1 MKALV
6 ISDDVKTLE
15 FVEDILLKNG
25 MDVINYKW
33 LVKALDNIEE
43 INPDLIV
50 VNVLDYPRHWKT
62 LAQFVKTIF
71 LNKISICLFVPEGFS
86 GGEMKKARTLEIDF
100 CCHSQEEFEKC
111 IHNFTQT
118 KKTFL
123 QNLKKIYSEKDDSS
137 IISVTDLLQLLG
149 TTFVTKSED
158 IKLHSARE
166 LFNRLEE
173 LGKQSKN
180 AAPLEKSQPSQ
191 LIEQSETTEKPKN
204 TIDVVEQKDGDIE
217 SGREIK
223 NDESE
228 AIASIATTPIE
239 KTNEDDY
246 TLPTVENLLE
256 SSSEECILP
265 TAANLFA
272 GVNSTENEQT
282 EAAEQTEEEDLPATQ
297 CEAAN
302 STDDY
307 TLPTAENI
315 AGENEVASAADTSSE
330 ASIENKSD
338 DYTLP
343 TVENLLESSS
353 EECIL
358 PTAENLFAGVNSTE
372 NEQTETAEHA
382 EKEDSSAT
390 KDETANSADDYTL
403 PTVENIAGENEVVST
418 VDTSS
423 EASIENKSDDYTL
436 PSVENLLESSSEEC
450 ILPTAENLFAGVNS
464 TEGEQTEVAE
474 QTEEEDLPATQ
485 CETANSADDYTL
497 PTVENLLESSSEEC
511 ILPTAAN
518 LFAGVNS
525 TECEQTEAAEH
536 AEKED
541 LSATQCETANSV
553 DDYTLPTAE
562 NIAGEN
568 EVASAADTSSETPLK
583 NESDKPLDAETNAP
597 VEKSDES
604 SEVDVAEESDVISS
618 VDSKKHFGSLFRLIQ
633 EKYESK

>member
-118 KKTFL
+118 KKVFL

-180 AAPLEKSQPSQ
+180 AAPLEKSQSSQ

-204 TIDVVEQKDGDIE
+204 TIDVAEQKDGDIE

-272 GVNSTENEQT
+272 GGNSTESEQT
-282 EAAEQTEEEDLPATQ
+282 EAAEHAEEKVTPATKD
-297 CEAAN
+297 ETAN
-302 STDDY
+302 ST
-307 TLPTAENI
+307 
-315 AGENEVASAADTSSE
+315 
-330 ASIENKSD
+330 D

-358 PTAENLFAGVNSTE
+358 PTAENLFADENSTE
-372 NEQTETAEHA
+372 N
-382 EKEDSSAT
+382 
-390 KDETANSADDYTL
+390 
-403 PTVENIAGENEVVST
+403 
-418 VDTSS
+418 
-423 EASIENKSDDYTL
+423 
-436 PSVENLLESSSEEC
+436 
-450 ILPTAENLFAGVNS
+450 
-464 TEGEQTEVAE
+464 EQTEVAE

-485 CETANSADDYTL
+485 CETANST
-497 PTVENLLESSSEEC
+497 
-511 ILPTAAN
+511 
-518 LFAGVNS
+518 
-525 TECEQTEAAEH
+525 
-536 AEKED
+536 
-541 LSATQCETANSV
+541 

-562 NIAGEN
+562 NITDEN
-568 EVASAADTSSETPLK
+568 EVASAVDTSSETPLE
-583 NESDKPLDAETNAP
+583 NESDKSLDAETNDPA
-597 VEKSDES
+597 EKSDES

>member
-204 TIDVVEQKDGDIE
+204 TIDVAEQKDGDIE

-265 TAANLFA
+265 TA
-272 GVNSTENEQT
+272 
-282 EAAEQTEEEDLPATQ
+282 
-297 CEAAN
+297 
-302 STDDY
+302 
-307 TLPTAENI
+307 
-315 AGENEVASAADTSSE
+315 
-330 ASIENKSD
+330 
-338 DYTLP
+338 
-343 TVENLLESSS
+343 
-353 EECIL
+353 
-358 PTAENLFAGVNSTE
+358 ENLFAGGNFTE

-382 EKEDSSAT
+382 EKEDSPAT
-390 KDETANSADDYTL
+390 KD
-403 PTVENIAGENEVVST
+403 
-418 VDTSS
+418 
-423 EASIENKSDDYTL
+423 
-436 PSVENLLESSSEEC
+436 
-450 ILPTAENLFAGVNS
+450 
-464 TEGEQTEVAE
+464 
-474 QTEEEDLPATQ
+474 
-485 CETANSADDYTL
+485 ETANSADDYTL

-518 LFAGVNS
+518 LFAGGNS
-525 TECEQTEAAEH
+525 TEGEQTESAEQT
-536 AEKED
+536 KEEVTP
-541 LSATQCETANSV
+541 ATKDETANST
-553 DDYTLPTAE
+553 DD
-562 NIAGEN
+562 
-568 EVASAADTSSETPLK
+568 
-583 NESDKPLDAETNAP
+583 
-597 VEKSDES
+597 
-604 SEVDVAEESDVISS
+604 
-618 VDSKKHFGSLFRLIQ
+618 
-633 EKYESK
+633 

>member
-204 TIDVVEQKDGDIE
+204 TIDVAEQKDGDIE

-228 AIASIATTPIE
+228 AIEPIATTPIE

-246 TLPTVENLLE
+246 TLPTVENLLA

-265 TAANLFA
+265 TAENLFA
-272 GVNSTENEQT
+272 GGNSTEGEQT
-282 EAAEQTEEEDLPATQ
+282 ETAEHAKKEDSPATKD
-297 CEAAN
+297 ETAN

-330 ASIENKSD
+330 TPLDNESD

-343 TVENLLESSS
+343 TVENLL
-353 EECIL
+353 
-358 PTAENLFAGVNSTE
+358 A
-372 NEQTETAEHA
+372 
-382 EKEDSSAT
+382 
-390 KDETANSADDYTL
+390 
-403 PTVENIAGENEVVST
+403 
-418 VDTSS
+418 
-423 EASIENKSDDYTL
+423 
-436 PSVENLLESSSEEC
+436 
-450 ILPTAENLFAGVNS
+450 
-464 TEGEQTEVAE
+464 
-474 QTEEEDLPATQ
+474 
-485 CETANSADDYTL
+485 
-497 PTVENLLESSSEEC
+497 SSSEEC

-518 LFAGVNS
+518 LFAGGNS
-525 TECEQTEAAEH
+525 TEGEQTETAEQT
-536 AEKED
+536 EEEVTP
-541 LSATQCETANSV
+541 ATKDETANST

-568 EVASAADTSSETPLK
+568 ELTSAVDTSSETPLE
-583 NESDKPLDAETNAP
+583 NESDKSLDAETNNP

>member
-204 TIDVVEQKDGDIE
+204 TIDVAEQKDGDIE

-265 TAANLFA
+265 TA
-272 GVNSTENEQT
+272 
-282 EAAEQTEEEDLPATQ
+282 
-297 CEAAN
+297 
-302 STDDY
+302 
-307 TLPTAENI
+307 
-315 AGENEVASAADTSSE
+315 
-330 ASIENKSD
+330 
-338 DYTLP
+338 
-343 TVENLLESSS
+343 
-353 EECIL
+353 
-358 PTAENLFAGVNSTE
+358 ENLFAGGNFTE

-382 EKEDSSAT
+382 EKEDSPAT
-390 KDETANSADDYTL
+390 KD
-403 PTVENIAGENEVVST
+403 
-418 VDTSS
+418 
-423 EASIENKSDDYTL
+423 
-436 PSVENLLESSSEEC
+436 
-450 ILPTAENLFAGVNS
+450 
-464 TEGEQTEVAE
+464 
-474 QTEEEDLPATQ
+474 
-485 CETANSADDYTL
+485 ETANSADDYTL

-518 LFAGVNS
+518 LFAGGNS
-525 TECEQTEAAEH
+525 TEGEQTETAEH

-541 LSATQCETANSV
+541 SPATQCETANST

-568 EVASAADTSSETPLK
+568 ELSSAVDTSSETPLE
-583 NESDKPLDAETNAP
+583 NESDKSLDAETNNP
-597 VEKSDES
+597 VEKSGES
-604 SEVDVAEESDVISS
+604 SEVDVAEETDVISS

>member
-204 TIDVVEQKDGDIE
+204 TIDVAEQKDGDIE

-228 AIASIATTPIE
+228 AIEPIATTPIE

-246 TLPTVENLLE
+246 TLPTVENLLA

-265 TAANLFA
+265 TAENLFA
-272 GVNSTENEQT
+272 GGNSTEGEQT
-282 EAAEQTEEEDLPATQ
+282 ETAEHAKKEDSPATKD
-297 CEAAN
+297 ETAN

-315 AGENEVASAADTSSE
+315 AGENELTSA
-330 ASIENKSD
+330 
-338 DYTLP
+338 
-343 TVENLLESSS
+343 V
-353 EECIL
+353 
-358 PTAENLFAGVNSTE
+358 
-372 NEQTETAEHA
+372 
-382 EKEDSSAT
+382 
-390 KDETANSADDYTL
+390 
-403 PTVENIAGENEVVST
+403 
-418 VDTSS
+418 
-423 EASIENKSDDYTL
+423 
-436 PSVENLLESSSEEC
+436 
-450 ILPTAENLFAGVNS
+450 
-464 TEGEQTEVAE
+464 
-474 QTEEEDLPATQ
+474 
-485 CETANSADDYTL
+485 
-497 PTVENLLESSSEEC
+497 
-511 ILPTAAN
+511 
-518 LFAGVNS
+518 
-525 TECEQTEAAEH
+525 
-536 AEKED
+536 
-541 LSATQCETANSV
+541 
-553 DDYTLPTAE
+553 
-562 NIAGEN
+562 
-568 EVASAADTSSETPLK
+568 DTSSETPLE
-583 NESDKPLDAETNAP
+583 NESDKSLDAETNNP

>member
-118 KKTFL
+118 KKVFL

-180 AAPLEKSQPSQ
+180 AAPLEKSQSSQ

-204 TIDVVEQKDGDIE
+204 TIDVAEQKDGDIE

-265 TAANLFA
+265 TAENLFA
-272 GVNSTENEQT
+272 DENSTEN
-282 EAAEQTEEEDLPATQ
+282 
-297 CEAAN
+297 
-302 STDDY
+302 
-307 TLPTAENI
+307 
-315 AGENEVASAADTSSE
+315 
-330 ASIENKSD
+330 
-338 DYTLP
+338 
-343 TVENLLESSS
+343 
-353 EECIL
+353 
-358 PTAENLFAGVNSTE
+358 
-372 NEQTETAEHA
+372 
-382 EKEDSSAT
+382 
-390 KDETANSADDYTL
+390 
-403 PTVENIAGENEVVST
+403 
-418 VDTSS
+418 
-423 EASIENKSDDYTL
+423 
-436 PSVENLLESSSEEC
+436 
-450 ILPTAENLFAGVNS
+450 
-464 TEGEQTEVAE
+464 EQTEVAE

-485 CETANSADDYTL
+485 CETANST
-497 PTVENLLESSSEEC
+497 
-511 ILPTAAN
+511 
-518 LFAGVNS
+518 
-525 TECEQTEAAEH
+525 
-536 AEKED
+536 
-541 LSATQCETANSV
+541 

-562 NIAGEN
+562 NITDEN
-568 EVASAADTSSETPLK
+568 EVASAVDTSSETPLE
-583 NESDKPLDAETNAP
+583 NESDKSLDAETNDPA
-597 VEKSDES
+597 EKSDES

>member
-265 TAANLFA
+265 TAENLFA
-272 GVNSTENEQT
+272 GENSTEGEQTEVAEYAEKEDSPATKDETANSADDYTLPTVENIAGENEVSSAADTSSETPLENESDDYTLPTVENLLESSSEECILPTAENLFAGENSTEGEQT

-297 CEAAN
+297 CETAN

-330 ASIENKSD
+330 AA
-338 DYTLP
+338 
-343 TVENLLESSS
+343 LE
-353 EECIL
+353 
-358 PTAENLFAGVNSTE
+358 
-372 NEQTETAEHA
+372 
-382 EKEDSSAT
+382 
-390 KDETANSADDYTL
+390 
-403 PTVENIAGENEVVST
+403 
-418 VDTSS
+418 
-423 EASIENKSDDYTL
+423 
-436 PSVENLLESSSEEC
+436 
-450 ILPTAENLFAGVNS
+450 
-464 TEGEQTEVAE
+464 
-474 QTEEEDLPATQ
+474 
-485 CETANSADDYTL
+485 
-497 PTVENLLESSSEEC
+497 
-511 ILPTAAN
+511 
-518 LFAGVNS
+518 
-525 TECEQTEAAEH
+525 
-536 AEKED
+536 
-541 LSATQCETANSV
+541 
-553 DDYTLPTAE
+553 
-562 NIAGEN
+562 
-568 EVASAADTSSETPLK
+568 
-583 NESDKPLDAETNAP
+583 NESDKSLNAETNNPA
-597 VEKSDES
+597 EKSDES

>member
-149 TTFVTKSED
+149 TAFVTKSED

-180 AAPLEKSQPSQ
+180 AAPLEKSQSSQ

-256 SSSEECILP
+256 SSSEDCILP

-272 GVNSTENEQT
+272 GGNSTEGEQTETAEQKEEEDLPATQCETANSADDYTLPTAENIVGENELTSAVDTSSEAAIENKSDKSLDAETNDPAEKSDDYTLPTVENLLESSSEECILPTAENLFADENSTENEQT
-282 EAAEQTEEEDLPATQ
+282 EVAEQTEEEDLPATQ
-297 CEAAN
+297 CETAN
-302 STDDY
+302 STDDS
-307 TLPTAENI
+307 LPTAENI
-315 AGENEVASAADTSSE
+315 AGENEVASTVDTSSE
-330 ASIENKSD
+330 TPLENKSD

-358 PTAENLFAGVNSTE
+358 PTAENLFAGE
-372 NEQTETAEHA
+372 
-382 EKEDSSAT
+382 
-390 KDETANSADDYTL
+390 
-403 PTVENIAGENEVVST
+403 
-418 VDTSS
+418 
-423 EASIENKSDDYTL
+423 
-436 PSVENLLESSSEEC
+436 
-450 ILPTAENLFAGVNS
+450 NS
-464 TEGEQTEVAE
+464 TEG
-474 QTEEEDLPATQ
+474 
-485 CETANSADDYTL
+485 
-497 PTVENLLESSSEEC
+497 
-511 ILPTAAN
+511 
-518 LFAGVNS
+518 
-525 TECEQTEAAEH
+525 EQTEAAEH

-541 LSATQCETANSV
+541 SPATKDETANSA

-568 EVASAADTSSETPLK
+568 EVASAVDTSSETPLE
-583 NESDKPLDAETNAP
+583 NESDKSLDAETNDPA
-597 VEKSDES
+597 EKSDES
-604 SEVDVAEESDVISS
+604 SEVDVAEETDVISS
-618 VDSKKHFGSLFRLIQ
+618 VASKKHFGSLFRLIQ

>member
-118 KKTFL
+118 KKVFL

-180 AAPLEKSQPSQ
+180 ADPLEKSQPSQ

-228 AIASIATTPIE
+228 AIEPIATTPIE
-239 KTNEDDY
+239 KTNE
-246 TLPTVENLLE
+246 
-256 SSSEECILP
+256 
-265 TAANLFA
+265 
-272 GVNSTENEQT
+272 
-282 EAAEQTEEEDLPATQ
+282 
-297 CEAAN
+297 
-302 STDDY
+302 
-307 TLPTAENI
+307 
-315 AGENEVASAADTSSE
+315 
-330 ASIENKSD
+330 D

-382 EKEDSSAT
+382 K
-390 KDETANSADDYTL
+390 
-403 PTVENIAGENEVVST
+403 
-418 VDTSS
+418 
-423 EASIENKSDDYTL
+423 
-436 PSVENLLESSSEEC
+436 
-450 ILPTAENLFAGVNS
+450 
-464 TEGEQTEVAE
+464 
-474 QTEEEDLPATQ
+474 EEDLSATQ

-497 PTVENLLESSSEEC
+497 PT
-511 ILPTAAN
+511 
-518 LFAGVNS
+518 
-525 TECEQTEAAEH
+525 
-536 AEKED
+536 
-541 LSATQCETANSV
+541 
-553 DDYTLPTAE
+553 AE
-562 NIAGEN
+562 NITDEN
-568 EVASAADTSSETPLK
+568 EVASAADTSSETPLE
-583 NESDKPLDAETNAP
+583 NESDKPLDAETNNP

>member
-100 CCHSQEEFEKC
+100 CCHSQDEFEKC

-180 AAPLEKSQPSQ
+180 ADPLEKSQPSQ

-239 KTNEDDY
+239 KINEDDY

-272 GVNSTENEQT
+272 GGNSTEGEQT
-282 EAAEQTEEEDLPATQ
+282 ETAEQKEEEDLPATQ
-297 CEAAN
+297 CETANSADDYTLPTVENIAGENEVASAADTSSETPLENESDEPLDAETNDPAEKSDDYTLPTVENLLESSSEECILPTAANLFAGGNPTENEQTETAEHAEKEDSSATKEETAN

-330 ASIENKSD
+330 TPLENKSD

-358 PTAENLFAGVNSTE
+358 PTAENLFAGENSTE
-372 NEQTETAEHA
+372 GEQTEAAEHA

-403 PTVENIAGENEVVST
+403 PTVENITDENEVSSA

-423 EASIENKSDDYTL
+423 EAAIE
-436 PSVENLLESSSEEC
+436 
-450 ILPTAENLFAGVNS
+450 
-464 TEGEQTEVAE
+464 
-474 QTEEEDLPATQ
+474 
-485 CETANSADDYTL
+485 
-497 PTVENLLESSSEEC
+497 
-511 ILPTAAN
+511 
-518 LFAGVNS
+518 
-525 TECEQTEAAEH
+525 
-536 AEKED
+536 
-541 LSATQCETANSV
+541 
-553 DDYTLPTAE
+553 
-562 NIAGEN
+562 
-568 EVASAADTSSETPLK
+568 
-583 NESDKPLDAETNAP
+583 NESDKSLDAETNNP

-604 SEVDVAEESDVISS
+604 SEVDAAEETDVISS